1 MELVSIKV
9 SWTPVQ
15 KRGAEFAI
23 DNGSEL
29 CDSSGGWRVNGQGK
43 TLWMYDTI
51 ISERMIG

>member
-15 KRGAEFAI
+15 KRGVEFAI

-29 CDSSGGWRVNGQGK
+29 CDSSGAMDKVRLCGCTTQLLVKG
-43 TLWMYDTI
+43 
-51 ISERMIG
+51 